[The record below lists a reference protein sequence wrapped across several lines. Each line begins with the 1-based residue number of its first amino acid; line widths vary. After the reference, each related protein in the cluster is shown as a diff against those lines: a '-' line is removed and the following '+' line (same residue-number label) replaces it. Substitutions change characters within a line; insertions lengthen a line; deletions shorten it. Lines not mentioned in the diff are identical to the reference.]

1 MASADDDGADISVEP
16 NATSAVCRVVT
27 AQLMNNRR
35 PLSDAV
41 RARLRQ
47 LGNPYASL
55 QLLDE
60 DEGAVTRP
68 STSPQEL
75 TLKLTQN
82 PWATLYYGAD
92 DPVHATAT
100 ASFAQVKASV
110 SFKLSKSEFRQACR
124 AIFRCY
130 IPEIE
135 KGRIR
140 DHHRDFIVRNESRS
154 ATRRFQVLDALRRY
168 DLSSVPGFQ
177 AHFNRERDV
186 FTDAK
191 LREIEK
197 LIGDDL

>member
-1 MASADDDGADISVEP
+1 
-16 NATSAVCRVVT
+16 
-27 AQLMNNRR
+27 MNNRR
-35 PLSDAV
+35 PLSNAV

-55 QLLDE
+55 QLSDE
-60 DEGAVTRP
+60 DESADIHP
-68 STSPQEL
+68 SKSPQEL
-75 TLKLTQN
+75 TLELTQN
-82 PWATLYYGAD
+82 PWATLYYRAD
-92 DPVHATAT
+92 ESVHVPAT
-100 ASFAQVKASV
+100 ASPNQVKATV

-140 DHHRDFIVRNESRS
+140 DHHRDFIARNESRS
-154 ATRRFQVLDALRRY
+154 ATRRFEVLEALRRY

-177 AHFNRERDV
+177 AHFNREREV
-186 FTDAK
+186 FTEAK

-197 LIGDDL
+197 LFGDDL

>member
-1 MASADDDGADISVEP
+1 MTMARISVWKQ
-16 NATSAVCRVVT
+16 TVGRRVIT

-41 RARLRQ
+41 RARLRK

-55 QLLDE
+55 QLSDE
-60 DEGAVTRP
+60 DEGAVVHP
-68 STSPQEL
+68 ANSPKEL
-75 TLKLTQN
+75 TLELTQN

-92 DPVHATAT
+92 DPVDVPAT
-100 ASFAQVKASV
+100 ASPTHAKASV
-110 SFKLSKSEFRQACR
+110 SVKLSKAEFRQACR

-140 DHHRDFIVRNESRS
+140 DHHRNFIVRNESRS
-154 ATRRFQVLDALRRY
+154 ATKRFQVLEALRRY

-177 AHFNRERDV
+177 AHFNRERDA

-197 LIGDDL
+197 QIGDDL

>member
-1 MASADDDGADISVEP
+1 
-16 NATSAVCRVVT
+16 
-27 AQLMNNRR
+27 MNNRR

-41 RARLRQ
+41 RARLRN

-55 QLLDE
+55 QLSDE
-60 DEGAVTRP
+60 DEGAVIHP
-68 STSPQEL
+68 IKSAKEL
-75 TLKLTQN
+75 TLQLTQN

-92 DPVHATAT
+92 DPVNVPEA
-100 ASFAQVKASV
+100 ASPTQVKASV
-110 SFKLSKSEFRQACR
+110 SLKLSKSEFRQACR

-154 ATRRFQVLDALRRY
+154 ATRRCQVVDALRRY

-197 LIGDDL
+197 LIGEDL

>member
-1 MASADDDGADISVEP
+1 LPLNGL
-16 NATSAVCRVVT
+16 CRVLPW
-27 AQLMNNRR
+27 QLIMNNRR

-41 RARLRQ
+41 RARLCEM
-47 LGNPYASL
+47 GNPYASL
-55 QLLDE
+55 QLSDE
-60 DEGAVTRP
+60 DEGAVIHP
-68 STSPQEL
+68 IESPKEL
-75 TLKLTQN
+75 TLEMTQN

-92 DPVHATAT
+92 NPVDAPAMERP
-100 ASFAQVKASV
+100 AQTKLSV
-110 SFKLSKSEFRQACR
+110 TSKLSKSEFRHACR

-135 KGRIR
+135 KSRIR

-154 ATRRFQVLDALRRY
+154 ATGRFQVLEALRRY
-168 DLSSVPGFQ
+168 DLSAVQGFQ

-197 LIGDDL
+197 LIGDDM

>member
-1 MASADDDGADISVEP
+1 
-16 NATSAVCRVVT
+16 
-27 AQLMNNRR
+27 MNNRR

-55 QLLDE
+55 QLSDE
-60 DEGAVTRP
+60 DDDAVTHP
-68 STSPQEL
+68 STSPKEL

-92 DPVHATAT
+92 DPAHAPAT
-100 ASFAQVKASV
+100 VSPAQIRASV
-110 SFKLSKSEFRQACR
+110 SLKLSKSEFRQACR
-124 AIFRCY
+124 GIFRCY

-135 KGRIR
+135 KGHIR

-154 ATRRFQVLDALRRY
+154 ATKRFQVLEALRRY

-186 FTDAK
+186 FTDTK

>member
-1 MASADDDGADISVEP
+1 
-16 NATSAVCRVVT
+16 
-27 AQLMNNRR
+27 MNNRR
-35 PLSDAV
+35 LLSDAI
-41 RARLRQ
+41 RARLRK

-55 QLLDE
+55 QLSDE
-60 DEGAVTRP
+60 DEGAVNYP
-68 STSPQEL
+68 IKSAKEL
-75 TLKLTQN
+75 ALQLTPN
-82 PWATLYYGAD
+82 PWATLYYGAE
-92 DPVHATAT
+92 DPVNVPATGSPT
-100 ASFAQVKASV
+100 QIKASA
-110 SFKLSKSEFRQACR
+110 SLKISKSEFRQACR

-140 DHHRDFIVRNESRS
+140 DHHRDFIIRNESRS
-154 ATRRFQVLDALRRY
+154 ATRRSQVVDALRRY